1 MYHNN
6 PMPHSGCGW
15 WRLCCC
21 PPVAAGMTGATGP
34 TGPTGATGETGATG
48 PAGPTGATGET
59 GATGPTGPTGATGKT
74 GATGPA
80 GPTGAT
86 GETGATGP
94 AGPAGTT
101 GVTGAIGPAGPA
113 GPTGAAG
120 VTGATG
126 PTGPTGATGDT
137 GATGPAGS
145 LPNQAFASYYTY
157 GTPLTSGS
165 MVPLFASVADTTG
178 NITQTNS
185 TQIALEPGLYLV
197 SYSASMLFRSANYM
211 QVTPSYNG
219 AAHLEAGV
227 YFATNVD
234 GSSASGAAHFV
245 IDAPGGTTFSLTYS
259 GSADAAD
266 GQVTLTFLKLQRTV

>member
-21 PPVAAGMTGATGP
+21 PPAAAGMTGATGP

-48 PAGPTGATGET
+48 PAGPTGV
-59 GATGPTGPTGATGKT
+59 
-74 GATGPA
+74 
-80 GPTGAT
+80 T

-101 GVTGAIGPAGPA
+101 GVTGATGPAGPA

-126 PTGPTGATGDT
+126 PTGPTGPA
-137 GATGPAGS
+137 GPTGS

-157 GTPLTSGS
+157 GAALTRGN
-165 MVPLFASVADTTG
+165 MIPLFASVSDTTG
-178 NITQTNS
+178 NITQTDS
-185 TQIALEPGLYLV
+185 TQITLQSGVYLV
-197 SYSASMLFRSANYM
+197 SYSASVVFRSANYM

-219 AAHLEAGV
+219 AAHLETGV
-227 YFATNVD
+227 YFATNAD
-234 GSSASGAAHFV
+234 GSSASGSAHFI
-245 IDAPGGTTFSLTYS
+245 IDAPGNTVFYLTYS
-259 GSADAAD
+259 GSADAID

>member
-21 PPVAAGMTGATGP
+21 PPAAAGMTGATGP

-59 GATGPTGPTGATGKT
+59 GATGPTGPTGATGET

-126 PTGPTGATGDT
+126 PTGPTGPA
-137 GATGPAGS
+137 GPTGS

-157 GTPLTSGS
+157 GAALTRGN
-165 MVPLFASVADTTG
+165 MIPLFASVSDTTG
-178 NITQTNS
+178 NITQTDS
-185 TQIALEPGLYLV
+185 TQITLQSGVYLV
-197 SYSASMLFRSANYM
+197 SYSASVVFRSANYM

-219 AAHLEAGV
+219 AAHLETGV
-227 YFATNVD
+227 YFATNAD
-234 GSSASGAAHFV
+234 GSSASGSAHFI
-245 IDAPGGTTFSLTYS
+245 IDAPGNTVFYLTYS
-259 GSADAAD
+259 GSADAID